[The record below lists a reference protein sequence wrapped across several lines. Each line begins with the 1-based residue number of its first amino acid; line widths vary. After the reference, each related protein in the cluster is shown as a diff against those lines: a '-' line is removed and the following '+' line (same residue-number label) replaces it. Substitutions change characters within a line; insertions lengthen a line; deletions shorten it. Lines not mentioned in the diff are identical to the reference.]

1 MLEIRHL
8 RSLIAIAE
16 AGTVSQAAD
25 RVCLTQS
32 AVSHQLGAL
41 EAHYG
46 IPLVKRQGQSVS
58 LTEGGQ
64 RLVKLGRAVIDALQE
79 AERDLAQLT
88 ARPAGMLRIAL
99 ECHTCFDWLMPI
111 MDDFRPHWPE
121 VELDLVSGF
130 HPNPLTLLADGKC
143 DFVIGSDHK
152 RQRDVV
158 YHPLFRFE
166 LLAILPVD
174 HRLRAKRYLSASD
187 FEEETLITYPVPE
200 ARIDLIRQVLKPAHV
215 RPKRRT
221 TELTIAILQLVA
233 SRRGVAV
240 LPNWAI
246 KKYVDYDYVI
256 ARRIGKQ
263 GLWSNL
269 FGATTTKAAGQPYI
283 HDFLE
288 TTQRTCFAT
297 LDGIVPVA

>member
-8 RSLIAIAE
+8 RSLIAIDE

-121 VELDLVSGF
+121 VELDWCG
-130 HPNPLTLLADGKC
+130 
-143 DFVIGSDHK
+143 GST
-152 RQRDVV
+152 
-158 YHPLFRFE
+158 P
-166 LLAILPVD
+166 IL
-174 HRLRAKRYLSASD
+174 
-187 FEEETLITYPVPE
+187 
-200 ARIDLIRQVLKPAHV
+200 
-215 RPKRRT
+215 
-221 TELTIAILQLVA
+221 
-233 SRRGVAV
+233 
-240 LPNWAI
+240 
-246 KKYVDYDYVI
+246 
-256 ARRIGKQ
+256 
-263 GLWSNL
+263 
-269 FGATTTKAAGQPYI
+269 
-283 HDFLE
+283 
-288 TTQRTCFAT
+288 
-297 LDGIVPVA
+297 